1 MVLAHGQSY
10 CDWVAG
16 WATENRSS
24 ISGRS
29 RDFLLPVHTG
39 SGVLPASCPV
49 GTGFFTR
56 CFGQSM
62 KLISHHWPVLS
73 PKV

>member
-16 WATENRSS
+16 WATEYEFD
-24 ISGRS
+24 SGRS

-39 SGVLPASCPV
+39 SGVLPASCPL

-56 CFGQSM
+56 CFGQSI
-62 KLISHHWPVLS
+62 KLISQHWPILS
-73 PKV
+73 PNV